1 KTPKDAALEAADEIG
16 LAVIATSCTLAAV
29 FIPVAFMPGIP
40 GKFFREFGW
49 TAAAAVLFSL
59 LVARLI
65 TPMMAAYMLKPMPEH
80 KGDSRLMQWYLGFVD
95 RALKRRNRTLVIAL
109 AIFIGSLALLPLLK
123 VTFIPPTDGIQSTVL
138 VELAPGSAL
147 ETTEEVAEAAR
158 QRI

>member
-1 KTPKDAALEAADEIG
+1 MGKSPKQAALEAADEIG

-49 TAAAAVLFSL
+49 TAAAAVMFSL

-80 KGDSRLMQWYLGFVD
+80 KGDSKLMQWYLRWVD
-95 RALKRRNRTLVIAL
+95 RAG
-109 AIFIGSLALLPLLK
+109 IGSSTAL
-123 VTFIPPTDGIQSTVL
+123 FGES
-138 VELAPGSAL
+138 GG
-147 ETTEEVAEAAR
+147 
-158 QRI
+158 